1 MYVTS
6 YWSIKWLLFLITFG
20 SVHSFSCSANIYW
33 VPTMSQICSMHWEYT
48 KQKQTKILKIHRLK
62 DQWVGQKNKTVN
74 EVYSVSYNVKCWGEK
89 CSRGKEWGMLG
100 STVGI

>member
-6 YWSIKWLLFLITFG
+6 YWSTKWLLFLITFG
-20 SVHSFSCSANIYW
+20 FVHSFSRSANIYW

-48 KQKQTKILKIHRLK
+48 KQKQTKILNLIERL
-62 DQWVGQKNKTVN
+62 VGGTENKTIN